1 MKAKNV
7 AFTLFISVF
16 IAIGFGILGWSIHSW
31 VKFRQAEKWP
41 TVTAIIESCR
51 FLEDRDPEDTTYK
64 VENRYSYVV
73 DGISYTGDR
82 IAFGYSGSSNEEEV
96 RDIYKKLSN
105 ANKVQVKY
113 NPLRPKECVLAS
125 GPNKSSLV
133 VIICGLTWLLFTAG
147 FTFLFTATSG
157 KNKALLREITVIES
171 KTGDTNHA
179 SHSDSEEKGR

>member
-7 AFTLFISVF
+7 GFTLFISVF
-16 IAIGFGILGWSIHSW
+16 IAVGFGILGWSVHSW

-41 TVTAIIESCR
+41 AGTAIIESCR
-51 FLEDRDPEDTTYK
+51 FVVNNDPDGTSYQ
-64 VENRYSYVV
+64 VETRYSYVV
-73 DGISYTGDR
+73 DGISDTGDR

-96 RDIYKKLSN
+96 RDIYNKLSN

-113 NPLRPKECVLAS
+113 NPLRPEECVLAS

-133 VIICGLTWLLFTAG
+133 VIICGLTWLLFVVG
-147 FTFLFTATSG
+147 FTFLFTVTSG

-171 KTGDTNHA
+171 KIGDTNHA

>member
-1 MKAKNV
+1 MAMEIGF
-7 AFTLFISVF
+7 ALFISVF
-16 IAIGFGILGWSIHSW
+16 YLIGFGIFGWGIHSLM
-31 VKFRQAEKWP
+31 KSRRADKWP
-41 TVTAIIESCR
+41 TVTAIIEACH
-51 FLEDRDPEDTTYK
+51 FLEDSDPEGTTYK

-82 IAFGYSGSSNEEEV
+82 IAFGYSGGSNEEEV

-125 GPNKSSLV
+125 GPNKSSLIA
-133 VIICGLTWLLFTAG
+133 IICGLTWLLFVVG
-147 FTFLFTATSG
+147 FTFLFTVTSG

-179 SHSDSEEKGR
+179 LHSGSEEKGR